1 MAFLN
6 LYQHA
11 KIQLISSNH
20 SWDTAYFRVPWSN
33 NPKNLKASYFEYF
46 EHVWILPSKTV
57 MLTFRRLKQSF
68 MLICMQK
75 INYITHYF
83 VKKLQRNSKLV
94 FLGNMDMSG
103 NTDLKWWHRVTET
116 FHVCRQAKDQV
127 NPSRFSWNSEKIL

>member
-1 MAFLN
+1 
-6 LYQHA
+6 
-11 KIQLISSNH
+11 
-20 SWDTAYFRVPWSN
+20 
-33 NPKNLKASYFEYF
+33 
-46 EHVWILPSKTV
+46 

-127 NPSRFSWNSEKIL
+127 NPSRFS